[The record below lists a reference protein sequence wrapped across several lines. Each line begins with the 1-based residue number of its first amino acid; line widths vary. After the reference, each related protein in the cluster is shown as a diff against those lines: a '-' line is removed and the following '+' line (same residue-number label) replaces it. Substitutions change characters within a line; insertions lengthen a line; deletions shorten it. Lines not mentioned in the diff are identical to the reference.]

1 MTEPL
6 RAAVIGTTGWGVT
19 LALLLARNGHE
30 VRLLART
37 EEEAAGLR
45 SARRS
50 PRLPAH
56 PLPPAVEPTA
66 DAERAFAG
74 ANLVAMAVPA
84 QTVRQNLVPLA
95 PALPASAVFVSAT
108 KGIERATALRISEVV
123 REAVPSMT
131 PRRYCALSGPNLK
144 DEIASGLPCATVVA
158 SENDEAATFAQRAF
172 NSRAFRTYTSRDVI
186 GVELAGALKNVIALG
201 AGIADGLRQGDN
213 AKAAFV
219 TRGLAEITR
228 LGVACGADPLT
239 FLGLAGM
246 GDLVATCY
254 SPLSRNRK
262 VGEAL
267 AQGRALADVLAE
279 LHEVAEGVETTAGAW
294 TLARRHGVDMPITEA
309 MHRVL
314 HEGVPLTDAI
324 RWLLEREAREEV
336 RW

>member
-1 MTEPL
+1 MTSGL

-19 LALLLARNGHE
+19 LALLLARNGHS

-37 EEEAAGLR
+37 EDEAAALR
-45 SARRS
+45 TARRS
-50 PRLPAH
+50 PRLPVH
-56 PLPPAVEPTA
+56 PLPEAIEPTSDPA
-66 DAERAFAG
+66 HALHRAT
-74 ANLVAMAVPA
+74 LVVMAVPA
-84 QTVRQNLVPLA
+84 QTARQNLLAVA
-95 PALPASAVFVSAT
+95 PALPHDAVFVSAT
-108 KGIERATALRISEVV
+108 KGIERTTALRMSEVI
-123 REAVPSMT
+123 REAAPSVA
-131 PRRYCALSGPNLK
+131 PDRYCVLSGPNLK
-144 DEIASGLPCATVVA
+144 DEVAAGLPCATVIA
-158 SENDEAATFAQRAF
+158 SQRDDTARFAQRAF
-172 NSRAFRTYTSRDVI
+172 NSPAFRTYTSRDVI

-254 SPLSRNRK
+254 SPLSRNRR

-279 LHEVAEGVETTAGAW
+279 LHEVAEGVETTVGAW
-294 TLARRHGVDMPITEA
+294 TLAQRYGVDMPITEA
-309 MHRVL
+309 MYRFL
-314 HEGVPLTDAI
+314 HAGIPLMEAI

>member
-1 MTEPL
+1 MAERL

-37 EEEAAGLR
+37 REEAEALR
-45 SARRS
+45 HSGRS
-50 PRLPAH
+50 PRLPDH
-56 PLPPAVEPTA
+56 PFPPGLAQTA
-66 DAERAFAG
+66 DPAEAFDG
-74 ANLVAMAVPA
+74 ADLVTLAVPA
-84 QTVRQNLVPLA
+84 QTVRSNLTPLA
-95 PALPASAVFVSAT
+95 RALPRDAVFVSAT
-108 KGIERATALRISEVV
+108 KGIERNTALRISEVV
-123 REAVPSMT
+123 REAVPSMA
-131 PRRYCALSGPNLK
+131 PEQYCALSGPNLK
-144 DEIASGLPCATVVA
+144 DEVAAGLPCAAVIA
-158 SENDEAATFAQRAF
+158 SSSDEAARFAQRAF
-172 NSRAFRTYTSRDVI
+172 SSPSFRAYTSRDVI

-254 SPLSRNRK
+254 SRLSRNRR

-267 AQGRALADVLAE
+267 GQGRALADVLAD
-279 LHEVAEGVETTAGAW
+279 LREVAEGVETTAGAW

-309 MHRVL
+309 MHRFL
-314 HEGVPLTDAI
+314 HEGLPLMDAV
-324 RWLLEREAREEV
+324 RWLLDREAREEV

>member
-1 MTEPL
+1 MTAPL

-19 LALLLARNGHE
+19 LALLLARNGHR

-37 EEEAAGLR
+37 QNEAAALQN
-45 SARRS
+45 SRRS
-50 PRLPAH
+50 PRLPSH
-56 PLPPAVEPTA
+56 PFPPSVEPTA
-66 DAERAFAG
+66 DPGHAFDGAG
-74 ANLVAMAVPA
+74 LIVMAVPA
-84 QTVRQNLVPLA
+84 QTARQNLIAVA
-95 PALPASAVFVSAT
+95 PALPRDAVFVSAT
-108 KGIERATALRISEVV
+108 KGIERSTALRMSEVV
-123 REAVPSMT
+123 HEVVPSVT
-131 PRRYCALSGPNLK
+131 PDRYCALSGPNLK
-144 DEIASGLPCATVVA
+144 DEVAAGLPCATVIA
-158 SENDEAATFAQRAF
+158 SASDDTARFAQQAF
-172 NSRAFRTYTSRDVI
+172 HSQAFRTYTSRDVI

-228 LGVACGADPLT
+228 LGVACGADALT

-254 SPLSRNRK
+254 SLLSRNRR

-267 AQGRALADVLAE
+267 AQGHALADVLAG

-294 TLARRHGVDMPITEA
+294 ALARRHGVDMPITEA
-309 MHRVL
+309 MHRFL
-314 HEGVPLTDAI
+314 HEGVPLMDAV
-324 RWLLEREAREEV
+324 RWLLEREAGEEV